1 MDALVQA
8 VVTAYIVELSQGN
21 PGAISV
27 LTQVF
32 RQFPDEASQVCEV
45 LQKRN
50 ILGSDLWVL
59 FKQHNKDVAAFVSN
73 LCTDGANVRG

>member
-8 VVTAYIVELSQGN
+8 VLTAYIVELSQGN

-32 RQFPDEASQVCEV
+32 RQFPDEAAQVCEL
-45 LQKRN
+45 LQNRN
-50 ILGSDLWVL
+50 ILGSDIWVL
-59 FKQHNKDVAAFVSN
+59 FKQHNKDVATFVSN
-73 LCTDGANVRG
+73 LCTEANMPG